1 MISEELTHLIRQLLQ
16 PVQRNIWYAVNL
28 TEDFYPPLNIAI
40 QLNNLHY
47 QAVML
52 ATGIMLRKGDQ
63 LTISLRHLE
72 FLKAALQENM
82 TIHVT
87 RVFYETKMTILFQ

>member
-1 MISEELTHLIRQLLQ
+1 M
-16 PVQRNIWYAVNL
+16 QRNIRYAVNL

-40 QLNNLHY
+40 QLNNLLY

-52 ATGIMLRKGDQ
+52 AIGIILRKGDQ

-72 FLKAALQENM
+72 FLKAAIQENM

-87 RVFYETKMTILFQ
+87 RAFL

>member
-1 MISEELTHLIRQLLQ
+1 MISAELTHLIRQLLQ

-28 TEDFYPPLNIAI
+28 TEDFYPRLNIAI
-40 QLNNLHY
+40 QLNDLHY

-63 LTISLRHLE
+63 TTISVRHLE
-72 FLKAALQENM
+72 FLRQHYKR
-82 TIHVT
+82 T
-87 RVFYETKMTILFQ
+87 